1 MAWLILTHES
11 VADRSKA
18 SRRYGAGDA
27 EVMLELRVR
36 ILLLLIVGFL
46 STSSQLATLDSS
58 LNLPTVRLRIGALC
72 YGSRVLIDLISRP
85 LAVVAALPVCICGPS
100 YDIYHVLNKPTPQWW
115 STDSINLSF
124 LLQLHDSPA
133 DRCHSLRLSGR
144 VWARMMWEG
153 FMVDLER

>member
-11 VADRSKA
+11 VADRSKT

-27 EVMLELRVR
+27 EVIFELRVR

-46 STSSQLATLDSS
+46 STSSQLAILDDS
-58 LNLPTVRLRIGALC
+58 LQRSTVWLGIGALC
-72 YGSRVLIDLISRP
+72 YGGRILIDLISRR
-85 LAVVAALPVCICGPS
+85 LALAAALPVCICGPS

-115 STDSINLSF
+115 STDSIILSF

-133 DRCHSLRLSGR
+133 DRYHSLRLSGR

-153 FMVDLER
+153 FMVYLE

>member
-11 VADRSKA
+11 VSDRSKT

-27 EVMLELRVR
+27 EVMFDLGVR

-46 STSSQLATLDSS
+46 STSSQLSMLDSS
-58 LNLPTVRLRIGALC
+58 LSRPTVWLGIGALC
-72 YGSRVLIDLISRP
+72 YGSRILIDLISRR
-85 LAVVAALPVCICGPS
+85 LALVAALPVCVCGPS
-100 YDIYHVLNKPTPQWW
+100 YDMYHLLNKQTSQWR
-115 STDSINLSF
+115 STDSTNLLF

-133 DRCHSLRLSGR
+133 DRYRSLRLSGR

-153 FMVDLER
+153 FMVDLE